1 MRKVSHVCIN
11 NSSAHYETSMMAN
24 QQFLIR
30 LSVVRALLLNTAGEN
45 VLTLY
50 TPKLVS
56 MFSKLFSIHFLGC

>member
-1 MRKVSHVCIN
+1 
-11 NSSAHYETSMMAN
+11 MAN

-56 MFSKLFSIHFLGC
+56 MFSKLFYIHFLGC